1 VWRAVSASDV
11 DKRRREWLEAR
22 ADAVATSRREQ
33 AHSPKVP
40 ARECQG
46 ATESPGDSPA
56 RESEVG
62 REERAHDAAANDDE
76 AGEANKAATDADQAA
91 AAQRATYKRA
101 KRAAKRAS
109 ARMEATRQD
118 LHVDPKAGAAPAS
131 AAKADGAPAVT
142 DAAVTDAGTAV
153 TDAAVTDAGTVTD
166 AVTASVAKDG
176 VSFTVKGLTLERE
189 AAGTRVSIES
199 LASRGRRVNRPGTA
213 PPSEDGTSDAG
224 LPVGG
229 EPEPAE
235 SDDGG
240 YDGIDNLDGL
250 FDDEPD
256 DFAAARE
263 VAAVEKEGATGTR
276 GEAREQGGRT
286 HQRNCTVFTD
296 PQQTVFKGSFRPF

>member
-1 VWRAVSASDV
+1 
-11 DKRRREWLEAR
+11 
-22 ADAVATSRREQ
+22 
-33 AHSPKVP
+33 
-40 ARECQG
+40 
-46 ATESPGDSPA
+46 
-56 RESEVG
+56 
-62 REERAHDAAANDDE
+62 
-76 AGEANKAATDADQAA
+76 
-91 AAQRATYKRA
+91 
-101 KRAAKRAS
+101 
-109 ARMEATRQD
+109 MEATRQD
-118 LHVDPKAGAAPAS
+118 LHVDSKAGAAPAS
-131 AAKADGAPAVT
+131 AAKADGAPAVTDAAVT

-235 SDDGG
+235 SDDGV
-240 YDGIDNLDGL
+240 YDGIDDLDGL

-256 DFAAARE
+256 DFVAARE
-263 VAAVEKEGATGTR
+263 VTAVEKESATGTR
-276 GEAREQGGRT
+276 GETQEQGGRT
-286 HQRNCTVFTD
+286 DVRACLQFRMPEPPGADGFAPSFCSPAKPFVTRATAAAERVAGQEEGVRCSRAGRGAPKTPERH
-296 PQQTVFKGSFRPF
+296 GSGTEAPATEDEGRAPRR